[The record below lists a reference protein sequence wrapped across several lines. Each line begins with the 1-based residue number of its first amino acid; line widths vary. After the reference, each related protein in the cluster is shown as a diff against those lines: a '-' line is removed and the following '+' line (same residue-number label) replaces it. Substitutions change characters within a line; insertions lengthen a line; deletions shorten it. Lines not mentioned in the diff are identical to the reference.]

1 MMHIHGNSMALNQ
14 ANLYSAAQADRAAAA
29 QKAID
34 VRKKLL
40 RTASEIEA
48 SPEETLLIGHWLGSN
63 GGEPQ
68 SEDEYHA
75 NTPGRDSD
83 FE

>member
-1 MMHIHGNSMALNQ
+1 MHIHGNSMALNQ

-48 SPEETLLIGHWLGSN
+48 SPEETLLIEHWLGSN
-63 GGEPQ
+63 GGEPR

-83 FE
+83 FG